1 MEIEEYKTI
10 IEQFR
15 TIYVYGI
22 YEDGT
27 PYMILYTN
35 KIFKPRLKSEGYV
48 KTLVKAPLIIIE
60 VSLKQYRVMENIKV
74 VILPSNQEIKRFVE
88 AIGDKG
94 NILISL
100 TEVEDFKDIYMSVA
114 EKGFIEDK
122 DYNAVTFEIPVDDLD
137 EIKQLMKIIN
147 IIDRELMKRIE
158 EILIEKQDKEL
169 KEIGIFLR

>member
-35 KIFKPRLKSEGYV
+35 KIFKPKLRSEGYV
-48 KTLVKAPLIIIE
+48 DILVKAPLIIIE
-60 VSLKQYRVMENIKV
+60 ISIKQYRVTENIKV

-88 AIGDKG
+88 AIGDKK

-100 TEVEDFKDIYMSVA
+100 TGLEDFREIYRSVA
-114 EKGFIEDK
+114 DKGVIEDK
-122 DYNAVTFEIPVDDLD
+122 DYNAVTFEIPVDNVD
-137 EIKQLMKIIN
+137 EMKQLMKLID
-147 IIDRELMKRIE
+147 IIDRELMKKIE
-158 EILIEKQDKEL
+158 EVLIEKQNREL
-169 KEIGIFLR
+169 EELGI